1 MARLNIHGNII
12 LTFEFEAYVDV
23 YWKELSEFIIE
34 KYGNKV
40 FDDNN
45 EVEAILLD
53 SFDFFLKK
61 FQSLIEEEKTFSFF
75 LYTFFLNE
83 QSWDFLIKIRSG
95 HSLGEVNENDFSIYR
110 RVLKLILEQGCD
122 IDLAS
127 GDFPTGAQVL
137 EFDEKIQKLYYLGS
151 WIYTFAEQIAYQKM
165 IGNAHTVDF
174 DSAKMIGVEWKKH
187 YDKVYTEIIKSEI
200 PEDYSNGVYDINAV
214 RDLKTALNSCFNIEY
229 DEAISIIFQV
239 KRHFSNSDLQTI
251 EPYVLP
257 INLAYIRGIE
267 TIDAENFYN
276 GMSISRTNKLS
287 LQDAI
292 LKPYS
297 TERYMYRPILIYNID
312 GVERALIGEGKLTES
327 LYILA
332 NNAISWNTIPKD
344 WRLNKCM
351 VRFMSRKGNEHDKI
365 LEDKIEALLLKNKY
379 RYCRNIKSFKR
390 PNQNNLNIDNHLAGE
405 IDFIIVN
412 DNARKIFVADSKYNK
427 SKYEAV
433 GYRSDYSNFLK
444 SYEPQLS
451 KKVNWIRENKII
463 LQEHLKIIYNLSD
476 YSITSYDV
484 EGLFFINTPT
494 FYMYNGTYKA
504 ITINK
509 FESFLL
515 GEYTLPVLE
524 YRDCTGK
531 VINIQH
537 PYFKE

>member
-122 IDLAS
+122 IDLAW

-137 EFDEKIQKLYYLGS
+137 GFDEKIQKLYYLGS

-174 DSAKMIGVEWKKH
+174 DSANLIGVEWQKH
-187 YDKVYTEIIKSEI
+187 YGKVYTEIVESEI

-214 RDLKTALNSCFNIEY
+214 RDIKAALNSCFKIDY
-229 DEAISIIFQV
+229 DEATSIIFQV

-257 INLAYIRGIE
+257 INLSYIKGIE

-297 TERYMYRPILIYNID
+297 TERYMYRPILIYCID
-312 GVERALIGEGKLTES
+312 GVDRALIGEGKLTES

-332 NNAISWNTIPKD
+332 NNAISWNTIPKE
-344 WRLNKCM
+344 WKLNKCM

-365 LEDKIEALLLKNKY
+365 LEDEIEALLLKNKY

-405 IDFIIVN
+405 IDFIIV
-412 DNARKIFVADSKYNK
+412 DDSARKIFVADSKYNK
-427 SKYEAV
+427 SKYEAI
-433 GYRSDYSNFLK
+433 GYRTDYSNFLK
-444 SYEPQLS
+444 SYERQLS
-451 KKVNWIRENKII
+451 RKVNWIRDNKII

-476 YSITSYDV
+476 FSITTYDV

-509 FESFLL
+509 LESFLL
-515 GEYTLPVLE
+515 GEYSLPVLE
-524 YRDCTGK
+524 YQDCSGN
-531 VINIQH
+531 VINIHH
-537 PYFKE
+537 PYFK